1 MDKTYKYQET
11 TQQIIGAAYK
21 VHNSLGAGF
30 LEKVYENALAIEL
43 RNCGL
48 SVAQQ
53 SQVEVRYRGQIV
65 GSYVGDLIVADK
77 IVVEIKAIS
86 KLEKA
91 HEAQLVNCLKA
102 TAMPVGLLVNF
113 DRSVEVRRRIFDQA
127 VSA

>member
-21 VHNSLGAGF
+21 AHNSLGAGF

-53 SQVEVRYRGQIV
+53 SQVEVRYQGQIV
-65 GSYVGDLIVADK
+65 GSYVADLIVADR

-102 TAMPVGLLVNF
+102 TGMPVGLLINF
-113 DRSVEVRRRIFDQA
+113 GRSVEVRRRVFDQD
-127 VSA
+127 VSL

>member
-53 SQVEVRYRGQIV
+53 SQVEVRYQGQIV
-65 GSYVGDLIVADK
+65 GSYVADLIVADK
-77 IVVEIKAIS
+77 IVVEMKAIS

-102 TAMPVGLLVNF
+102 TGMPVGLLINF
-113 DRSVEVRRRIFDQA
+113 GRSVEVRRRIFDQD
-127 VSA
+127 VSV